1 MILLPSFDLK
11 QDPNPDTVINY
22 STTTKTTLQSF
33 VWSISSL
40 ICFRKGVTIPF
51 DVGKEID

>member
-22 STTTKTTLQSF
+22 STPTKTTLQSF